1 MLVIVFHN
9 RVTCSFTASLNG
21 ARTSS
26 ILPSIFCP
34 SVISSHALLFF
45 FFHKQL
51 DRESALIGG
60 EPHRRMWLD
69 RTLGTART
77 VAICIPVLRSADVAL
92 RRYSMDR
99 EEEQPHRETEWWNP
113 QKWVS
118 NDGDS
123 VRYFRHFFGM
133 ELNWKLTDSSQS
145 LRLSVGTVQKSE
157 IIIKNEV
164 KNKSSASCIIK
175 YSEVF

>member
-34 SVISSHALLFF
+34 SVVSSHALLFF
-45 FFHKQL
+45 FFHKQP

-60 EPHRRMWLD
+60 EPHRRMGLD
-69 RTLGTART
+69 RTLGTAQT
-77 VAICIPVLRSADVAL
+77 VAICVPVLRRSADVAL
-92 RRYSMDR
+92 RRDSMDR
-99 EEEQPHRETEWWNP
+99 EEEQPHRGTEWWNP

-118 NDGDS
+118 DGGAS
-123 VRYFRHFFGM
+123 VRYFRHLFL
-133 ELNWKLTDSSQS
+133 EWSWVETDRFVTISILQ
-145 LRLSVGTVQKSE
+145 RLSVTLDIVQKKK
-157 IIIKNEV
+157 IK
-164 KNKSSASCIIK
+164 
-175 YSEVF
+175 

>member
-1 MLVIVFHN
+1 MLVIVLHN

-34 SVISSHALLFF
+34 PVISSHALLFF
-45 FFHKQL
+45 FLHKQP

-60 EPHRRMWLD
+60 EPHGRMGLD

-77 VAICIPVLRSADVAL
+77 VAICVPVLRRSADVAL
-92 RRYSMDR
+92 RTDSMDR
-99 EEEQPHRETEWWNP
+99 EEEQPHSGTEWWNP

-118 NDGDS
+118 DGGES
-123 VRYFRHFFGM
+123 GRYFRHFFIYLKWSWI
-133 ELNWKLTDSSQS
+133 EKWQIRHNISVL
-145 LRLSVGTVQKSE
+145 LRLSLDIMQK
-157 IIIKNEV
+157 
-164 KNKSSASCIIK
+164 
-175 YSEVF
+175 